1 MSGLFSKIKKTN
13 GLWYFWKCCN
23 NMKRG
28 KRQRE
33 RLTSM
38 SVVVQCAVQRAHQM
52 DETRLAEANCVLL
65 WKANEAM
72 ERKHLQ
78 HFKPFCCKVSALKAS
93 VSGFCTWVGRRCK
106 QLFSSGFGLQPFL
119 LLGFIA
125 FPALLLL
132 LCTRVLHRTHTWTRG
147 LLSASTY
154 AGLHFSKNALILS
167 LHFFQATK
175 PRKYRSKSNM
185 QQHQAGKRT
194 EAKPAK
200 CSTRA
205 TLMGGTSMIFST
217 FCREQ
222 GTYHS
227 AALLASF
234 MAPAS
239 KDKRLNC
246 WNQEQ
251 DTFIQF
257 LYYSLLSERQ
267 T

>member
-1 MSGLFSKIKKTN
+1 
-13 GLWYFWKCCN
+13 
-23 NMKRG
+23 MKRG

-78 HFKPFCCKVSALKAS
+78 HVKPFCCKVSALKPS

-125 FPALLLL
+125 FPALVLL

-147 LLSASTY
+147 LVSASTY
-154 AGLHFSKNALILS
+154 AGLDFK
-167 LHFFQATK
+167 
-175 PRKYRSKSNM
+175 
-185 QQHQAGKRT
+185 
-194 EAKPAK
+194 K
-200 CSTRA
+200 CSHLVFSSLSGNQTKKIQIKEQHATTPSRKANWNKACKMFHTRYLNGWHLHDLLNILQRA
-205 TLMGGTSMIFST
+205 GDVPQRRLVGQLHGSCIQRQKTELLEPGTGQI
-217 FCREQ
+217 
-222 GTYHS
+222 H
-227 AALLASF
+227 
-234 MAPAS
+234 PV
-239 KDKRLNC
+239 
-246 WNQEQ
+246 
-251 DTFIQF
+251 
-257 LYYSLLSERQ
+257 SLLFIIVRKANLVLNSMLWSV
-267 T
+267 